1 LAGSTHTNGNPRV
14 PTSDTI
20 TGIKGPPGPSD
31 TYAMT
36 QTNATANAY
45 LRTKVLTANPEEL
58 RLLLL
63 DGSIKFLRQGIEG
76 LAQRDWEA
84 VFDGFSKCRNI
95 VLELINSMKPEIDPE
110 LCSRVTSLYTFL
122 YTQLV
127 EAGFDKDAPKAEKVL
142 SILEYER
149 ETWVLA
155 MERAAEER
163 GAKRQTPAAVTERPR
178 ASTLSLQG

>member
-1 LAGSTHTNGNPRV
+1 MSAVVKTDPA
-14 PTSDTI
+14 
-20 TGIKGPPGPSD
+20 PSD

-45 LRTKVLTANPEEL
+45 LRTKVLTASPEEL
-58 RLLLL
+58 RLMLL
-63 DGSIKFLRQGIEG
+63 DGAIKFLRQGCEG
-76 LAQRDWEA
+76 LDRKDWEA

-95 VLELINSMKPEIDPE
+95 VLELINSVRHDLDPD
-110 LCSRVTSLYTFL
+110 LCAKVTSLYTFL

-127 EAGFDKDAPKAEKVL
+127 EAGFDKDRAKAEKTL

-163 GAKRQTPAAVTERPR
+163 GVKRDVAPATPVPQQSRR
-178 ASTLSLQG
+178 STLSLQG